1 MSIRRIGVLLSKEL
15 RQGASNFFFIYAI
28 AAPLVISLVI
38 TLVFGDLF
46 SQTPR
51 LGLVDQG
58 DSELISIL
66 DEEASIQTTI
76 YASEAALREAVARGN
91 DEIGLVLPAGFDE
104 AVGVG
109 AQTQVR
115 SFRWGESPGSNLLII
130 ESAISRAFVQMV
142 GMEMPIAVESV
153 QLGDAD
159 TATWTERLLPLI
171 VLMTVVLGGTMVPAA
186 SLVEEKQKRTL
197 IGLTTSPVTLL
208 EVYVSK
214 TLLGVTTGL
223 IMGVAILIVN
233 QAFGNQPLL
242 LVGVLTLSALA
253 SAVFGVML
261 GSLVKDI
268 NVLLAVLKGAGL
280 VLFAPGI
287 LELFPQAPEWIA
299 QIFPT
304 YYVLNPVLEVSQQ
317 GAGLGEITGDLAIL
331 SAMVAVLLLVLAF
344 LIERQA
350 EELALAG

>member
-15 RQGASNFFFIYAI
+15 RQSASNFFFIYAI
-28 AAPLVISLVI
+28 AAPLIISLVI

-46 SQTPR
+46 SETPR

-58 DSELISIL
+58 DSELIAIL
-66 DEEASIQTTI
+66 EEEASIQTTV
-76 YASEAALREAVARGN
+76 YASDTALREAVARGN
-91 DEIGLVLPAGFDE
+91 EEIGLVLPAGFDE
-104 AVGVG
+104 AIDER
-109 AQTQVR
+109 AQTQIT
-115 SFRWGESPGSNLLII
+115 SFRWGESPGRNLLII
-130 ESAISRAFVQMV
+130 ESAISRAFVQMAGV
-142 GMEMPIAVESV
+142 EMPISVESV

-197 IGLTTSPVTLL
+197 ISLTTSPVTLL

-214 TLLGVTTGL
+214 TLLGLTTGL
-223 IMGVAILIVN
+223 VMGVAILVVN
-233 QAFGNQPLL
+233 QAFGSQPLL

-253 SAVFGVML
+253 SAVFGVLL

-268 NVLLAVLKGAGL
+268 NVLLAVLKAAGL

-287 LELFPQAPEWIA
+287 LELFPEAPGWIA

-317 GAGLGEITGDLAIL
+317 GAGLGEIAGDLAIL
-331 SAMVAVLLLVLAF
+331 STMVAVLLLVLAF

>member
-1 MSIRRIGVLLSKEL
+1 MSVRRIGVLLSKEL

-58 DSELISIL
+58 NSELIRIL
-66 DEEASIQTTI
+66 EEEASIQTTI
-76 YASEAALREAVARGN
+76 YDSEVVLREAVARGN
-91 DEIGLVLPAGFDE
+91 EEIGLILPAGFDE
-104 AVGVG
+104 AVGDS
-109 AQTQVR
+109 AETQIT
-115 SFRWGESPGSNLLII
+115 SFRWGESPGSNLLVI

-153 QLGDAD
+153 QLGNAD
-159 TATWTERLLPLI
+159 TATWSQRLLPLI

-214 TLLGVTTGL
+214 TLLGVTMGL

-242 LVGVLTLSALA
+242 LVGVLTLSALV
-253 SAVFGVML
+253 SA
-261 GSLVKDI
+261 
-268 NVLLAVLKGAGL
+268 
-280 VLFAPGI
+280 APGI

-299 QIFPT
+299 QLFPT

-317 GAGLGEITGDLAIL
+317 GAGLGQIAGDLAIL
-331 SAMVAVLLLVLAF
+331 SAMAAVLLLVLAF

>member
-15 RQGASNFFFIYAI
+15 RQGASNFFFLYAI

-46 SQTPR
+46 SETPR
-51 LGLVDQG
+51 LGLVDHG
-58 DSELISIL
+58 DSELITL
-66 DEEASIQTTI
+66 LEDETSIQTTI
-76 YASEAALREAVARGN
+76 YTSETALREAVARGN
-91 DEIGLVLPAGFDE
+91 EEIGLILPAGFDE
-104 AVGVG
+104 AVDGS
-109 AQTQVR
+109 AETQVTTY
-115 SFRWGESPGSNLLII
+115 RWGESSGRNLLVI
-130 ESAISRAFVQMV
+130 ESAISRAFVQMAGV
-142 GMEMPIAVESV
+142 EMPVTVESA

-171 VLMTVVLGGTMVPAA
+171 VLMTVILGGTMVPAA

-197 IGLTTSPVTLL
+197 IGLTTTPVTLP

-214 TLLGVTTGL
+214 TLLGMTTGL
-223 IMGVAILIVN
+223 VMGVAILVVN

-253 SAVFGVML
+253 SAVFGVLL

-268 NVLLAVLKGAGL
+268 NVLLAVLKAAGL

-287 LELFPQAPEWIA
+287 LELFPEAPEWIA

-317 GAGLGEITGDLAIL
+317 GAALGEIAGDLAIL
-331 SAMVAVLLLVLAF
+331 STMVAVLLLILAF

-350 EELALAG
+350 EELALAS